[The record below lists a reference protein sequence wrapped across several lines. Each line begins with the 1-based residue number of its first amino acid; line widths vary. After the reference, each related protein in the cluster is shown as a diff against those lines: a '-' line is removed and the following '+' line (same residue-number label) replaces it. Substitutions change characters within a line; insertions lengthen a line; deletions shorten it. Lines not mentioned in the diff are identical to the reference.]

1 MAIKSNPKNILYGR
15 VFKVKL
21 NEKTLPSSSSHKIP
35 YYMYGIK
42 AMDNGKLTIKH
53 INALSRLLKR
63 LFKKDVKIKFNI
75 SLIIPVTKKPLEAR
89 LGGGKA
95 ARSHWECPVKKGMII
110 LEISTYLDYYYLHK
124 GLISVL
130 HKLPFSSK
138 IVKNFY

>member
-1 MAIKSNPKNILYGR
+1 MAIKNNPNNINYGR
-15 VFKVKL
+15 VFKIKL
-21 NEKTLPSSSSHKIP
+21 NDKTVVSPNYTIP

-53 INALSRLLKR
+53 INAISRLLKR
-63 LFKKDVKIKFNI
+63 LFKKNVKVKFNI

-110 LEISTYLDYYYLHK
+110 LEISTYLDYYFLQK
-124 GLISVL
+124 GLAVVL
-130 HKLPFSSK
+130 HKLPFLAK

>member
-1 MAIKSNPKNILYGR
+1 MAIKNNPNNIVYGR

-21 NEKTLPSSSSHKIP
+21 NEKTVVSPNYKMP

-42 AMDNGKLTIKH
+42 AMDNGKLTLNH
-53 INALSRLLKR
+53 MNAISRLLKR
-63 LFKKDVKIKFNI
+63 LFKKNVKVKFNI

-95 ARSHWECPVKKGMII
+95 ARSHWECPVKSGMVI
-110 LEISTYLDYYYLHK
+110 LEISTSLEYFFLEK
-124 GLISVL
+124 GLNSVL
-130 HKLPFSSK
+130 HKLPFSAK

>member
-1 MAIKSNPKNILYGR
+1 MAIKNNPKNVVYGR

-21 NEKTLPSSSSHKIP
+21 NENTVISPSHKIP

-42 AMDNGKLTIKH
+42 AMENGKLTIKH
-53 INALSRLLKR
+53 INAISRLLKR
-63 LFKKDVKIKFNI
+63 LFKKNVKVKFNT

-95 ARSHWECPVKKGMII
+95 ARSHWECPVKKGMVI
-110 LEISTYLDYYYLHK
+110 LEFSTELNYSFLDK
-124 GLISVL
+124 GLNVVL
-130 HKLPFSSK
+130 DKLPFLSK

>member
-1 MAIKSNPKNILYGR
+1 MAIKNNPKSVMYGR
-15 VFKVKL
+15 VFKIKL
-21 NEKTLPSSSSHKIP
+21 NEKTTISPSYKMP

-53 INALSRLLKR
+53 INAISRLLKR

-95 ARSHWECPVKKGMII
+95 ARSHWESPVKKGMVII
-110 LEISTYLDYYYLHK
+110 EISTQLDYIFLDK
-124 GLISVL
+124 GLNVVL
-130 HKLPFSSK
+130 DELPFLSK

>member
-1 MAIKSNPKNILYGR
+1 MAIKNNPNNINYGR

-21 NEKTLPSSSSHKIP
+21 NDKTVISPNYKMP

-53 INALSRLLKR
+53 INAISRLLKR
-63 LFKKDVKIKFNI
+63 LFKKNVKVKYNI
-75 SLIIPVTKKPLEAR
+75 SLIVPVCKKPLEAR

-110 LEISTYLDYYYLHK
+110 LEISTVLDYCFLEH
-124 GLISVL
+124 GLVSVI
-130 HKLPFSSK
+130 HKLPFMAK
-138 IVKNFY
+138 VVKNFY